1 MKPYLRL
8 LLFLI
13 VLAGILFG
21 SAGRVDLPGF
31 WIYAGIFGATC
42 LPSIRK
48 VDPGLV
54 QERLHPGPG
63 GRDRGLRWV
72 ALPLALAHWVVAG
85 LDVGRFHWS
94 DSVPLGIRVAA
105 MVGLAL
111 AMALCAW
118 SISVNR
124 FYSPVV
130 RIQSDRGH
138 HLITA
143 GPYGYV
149 RHPGYAGTFLFALCS
164 SPALG
169 SWWSMAPMAVLMLLL
184 VRRTI
189 LEDRF
194 LRQHLDGY
202 EQYAQRVR
210 SRILPGM
217 W

>member
-8 LLFLI
+8 LLFVV
-13 VLAGILFG
+13 VLAAILFG

-31 WIYAGIFGATC
+31 WIYVGIFGATC

-48 VDPGLV
+48 VDPDLV

-63 GRDRGLRWV
+63 GRDRALRWV
-72 ALPLALAHWVVAG
+72 VVPLGLAHWITAG
-85 LDVGRFHWS
+85 LDVGRYHWS
-94 DSVPLGIRVAA
+94 DTVPAGIQIAA
-105 MVGLAL
+105 MVGIAL
-111 AMALCAW
+111 SMGLCTWA
-118 SISVNR
+118 ISVNR

-130 RIQSDRGH
+130 RIQTDRGH
-138 HLITA
+138 RLITA
-143 GPYGYV
+143 GPYAYV
-149 RHPGYAGTFLFALCS
+149 RHPGYAGTFLFCLCS
-164 SPALG
+164 SPALN

-184 VRRTI
+184 LRRTI

-194 LRQHLDGY
+194 LRRHLDGY